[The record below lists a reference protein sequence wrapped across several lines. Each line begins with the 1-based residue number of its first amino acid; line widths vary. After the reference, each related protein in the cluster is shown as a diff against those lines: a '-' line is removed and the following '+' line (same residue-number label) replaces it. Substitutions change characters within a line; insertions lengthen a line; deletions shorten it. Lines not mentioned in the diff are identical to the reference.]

1 MKLPKLDDLVDE
13 QMLVYEHDPDENLF
27 VAGPPGSGKT
37 SLAVLRAKFL
47 KELDKKVLLVTRNKM
62 LAALAVQLD
71 GDGLEASTMNSFIGK
86 RYYALTR
93 QKVPEPYPFA
103 YDWQAVIDT
112 CAAIDATPAWDHL
125 IIDEGQNLP
134 AGFFQWAVRF
144 GGRNLTVFADED
156 QTTDSLRASLREIRD
171 AGMPAPIRLQANHRN
186 TAEIAAVAEHF
197 HRSQILP
204 PGIVQR
210 RRGGELPRL
219 VRSGSWDELVAL
231 VSTRYQNRAEA
242 IGVIVYRRDDV
253 LQVRDKLKAILPE
266 GTRVDA
272 YVSGGQGAPEDIR
285 LLETGITVLSSESV
299 IGLEF
304 HAVYLQDLH
313 RSLPCGSPE
322 EFRRMYML
330 CARARDNLTLV
341 DGPDAL
347 TANQIA
353 DLPGPVLLAR

>member
-47 KELDKKVLLVTRNKM
+47 KELDKRVLLVTRNKM

-71 GDGLEASTMNSFIGK
+71 GEGLEASTMNAFIGK
-86 RYYALTR
+86 RYYGLT
-93 QKVPEPYPFA
+93 QQMLPELYPFV
-103 YDWQAVIDT
+103 YDWEAMIEA
-112 CAAIDATPAWDHL
+112 CAAIGATPVWDHL

-134 AGFFQWAVRF
+134 AGFFHWAVRF
-144 GGRNLTVFADED
+144 GGKNLTVFADED
-156 QTTDSLRASLREIRD
+156 QTTDSQRASLREICE
-171 AGMPAPIRLQANHRN
+171 AGMPTPIRLQANHRN

-219 VRSGSWDELVAL
+219 VRSGNWDELVTL

-266 GTRVDA
+266 GTRIDA

-347 TANQIA
+347 TINQIA